1 MVSNV
6 KKISVGILGATGLV
20 GQKLVALL
28 NDHPYFKIGLL
39 VASERSSGYQYGDLV
54 PESKRFNYHA
64 SSIVVQNLTGNF
76 KESLLFSCLDASLA
90 TQWELELSKKHWVI
104 SNASSFR
111 LLSNVPLLIPEVN
124 GRQLDRYEGVH
135 LVTNPNCVVAILS
148 IVLAPIIDGLGI
160 DTLQLTTM
168 QSLSGAGYPG
178 VSALDIQG
186 NILPYIAGEE
196 EKIVTELRKIFGD
209 LSPNLIQVQCFR
221 VAVSLGHLLNI
232 FFTTKVAC
240 TRDQLIKQLVEF
252 KDRKGK
258 VLINYSEDALF
269 PQPLKHLSDMEV
281 SVGNLKGEDR
291 CWQMTV
297 LGNNLVRGAA
307 GAALANAEYLY
318 ELGKL

>member
-1 MVSNV
+1 MR
-6 KKISVGILGATGLV
+6 KISVGILGATGLV

-39 VASERSSGYQYGDLV
+39 VASERSSGYRYGDLV
-54 PESKRFNYHA
+54 PESKCFNYSA
-64 SSIVVQNLTGNF
+64 SNIVVQNLTGDF
-76 KESLLFSCLDASLA
+76 EEALLFSCLDAGLA
-90 TQWELELSKKHWVI
+90 SQWELELSKKHWVV

-111 LLSNVPLLIPEVN
+111 LLNDVPLLIPEVN
-124 GRQLDRYEGVH
+124 GEQLKGYEGLH
-135 LVTNPNCVVAILS
+135 LITNPNCVVAILS
-148 IVLAPIIDGLGI
+148 IVLAPIISGLGI
-160 DTLQLTTM
+160 DALQLTTM

-196 EKIVTELRKIFGD
+196 EKITAELRKIFGN
-209 LSPNLIQVQCFR
+209 LSPGLIQVQCFR
-221 VAVSLGHLLNI
+221 VAVSLGHLLNV
-232 FFTTKVAC
+232 FFTTKIAC
-240 TRDQLIKQLVEF
+240 TRTQLIRQLTKF
-252 KDRKGK
+252 KDKNGK
-258 VLINYSEDALF
+258 TLINYSEDLLF

-281 SVGNLKGEDR
+281 SVGNLKGKDK